1 MPALTISELQQ
12 QIAEYAKARRQRDLP
27 LGALLVLSLLMVVA
41 ALVGLST
48 ISGVPRRAW
57 FAAVNVGM
65 ALLACT
71 GLYVIA
77 TTRRFHQKHAPRC
90 PHCDEALPHLIH
102 RTLTLEWLRD
112 LEQRVKER
120 KDLFELSASASEK
133 LSDATRLRCPRCKG
147 IIAAPAV

>member
-1 MPALTISELQQ
+1 LPALTISELQH
-12 QIAEYAKARRQRDLP
+12 QIAEYAKARRERDLP
-27 LGALLVLSLLMVVA
+27 LGALLALSILMVVA

-48 ISGVPRRAW
+48 ISGVPRGAW

-77 TTRRFHQKHAPRC
+77 TTRRFHQTHAPRC

-102 RTLTLEWLRD
+102 LTLILEWLRD

-120 KDLFELSASASEK
+120 RDLFELTASTSEK
-133 LSDATRLRCPRCKG
+133 LSDAARLRCPRCKG

>member
-1 MPALTISELQQ
+1 LPALAISELQQ
-12 QIAEYAKARRQRDLP
+12 QLAQYAKARRQRDLP
-27 LGALLVLSLLMVVA
+27 LGALLVLSLLIVA
-41 ALVGLST
+41 AGVGLST
-48 ISGVPRRAW
+48 VSGVPRPAS
-57 FAAVNVGM
+57 FATSIIGVAV
-65 ALLACT
+65 LACA

-102 RTLTLEWLRD
+102 LTLTLEWLRD

-120 KDLFELSASASEK
+120 KELFELSASASEK
-133 LSDATRLRCPRCKG
+133 LSDAARLRCPRCKG

>member
-1 MPALTISELQQ
+1 LPALAISELQQ
-12 QIAEYAKARRQRDLP
+12 QVAQYAKARRQRDLP
-27 LGALLVLSLLMVVA
+27 LGALLVLSLLIVA
-41 ALVGLST
+41 AGVGLST
-48 ISGVPRRAW
+48 VSGVPRPAS
-57 FAAVNVGM
+57 FAASIIGVAV
-65 ALLACT
+65 LACT

-102 RTLTLEWLRD
+102 LTLTLEWLRD

>member
-1 MPALTISELQQ
+1 MPALAISELQQ
-12 QIAEYAKARRQRDLP
+12 QLAQYAKARRQRDLP
-27 LGALLVLSLLMVVA
+27 LGALLVLSLLIVA
-41 ALVGLST
+41 AGVGLST
-48 ISGVPRRAW
+48 VSGVPRPAS
-57 FAAVNVGM
+57 FATSIIGVAV
-65 ALLACT
+65 LACT

-102 RTLTLEWLRD
+102 LTLTLEWLRD

-120 KDLFELSASASEK
+120 KELFELSASASEK
-133 LSDATRLRCPRCKG
+133 LSDAARLRCPRCKG

>member
-1 MPALTISELQQ
+1 LPALAISELQQ
-12 QIAEYAKARRQRDLP
+12 QLAQYAKARRQRDLP
-27 LGALLVLSLLMVVA
+27 LGALLVLRLLIVA
-41 ALVGLST
+41 AGVGLST
-48 ISGVPRRAW
+48 VSGVPRPAS
-57 FAAVNVGM
+57 FATSIIGVAV
-65 ALLACT
+65 LACT

-102 RTLTLEWLRD
+102 LTLTLEWLRD

-120 KDLFELSASASEK
+120 KELFELSASASEK
-133 LSDATRLRCPRCKG
+133 LSDAARLRCPRCKG

>member
-1 MPALTISELQQ
+1 LPALAISELQQ
-12 QIAEYAKARRQRDLP
+12 QLAQYAKARRQRDLP
-27 LGALLVLSLLMVVA
+27 LGALLVLSLLIVA
-41 ALVGLST
+41 AGVGLST
-48 ISGVPRRAW
+48 VSGVPRPAS
-57 FAAVNVGM
+57 FATSIIGVAV
-65 ALLACT
+65 LACT

-102 RTLTLEWLRD
+102 LTLTLEWLRD

-120 KDLFELSASASEK
+120 KELFELSASASEK
-133 LSDATRLRCPRCKG
+133 LSDAARLRCPRCKG

>member
-1 MPALTISELQQ
+1 MPALAISELQQ
-12 QIAEYAKARRQRDLP
+12 QLAQYAKARRQRDLP
-27 LGALLVLSLLMVVA
+27 LGALLVLRLLIVA
-41 ALVGLST
+41 AGVGLST
-48 ISGVPRRAW
+48 VSGVPRPAS
-57 FAAVNVGM
+57 FATSIIGVAV
-65 ALLACT
+65 LACT

-102 RTLTLEWLRD
+102 LTLTLEWLRD

-120 KDLFELSASASEK
+120 KELFELSASASEK
-133 LSDATRLRCPRCKG
+133 LSDAARLRCPRCKG

>member
-12 QIAEYAKARRQRDLP
+12 QFAEYAKARRQRDLP
-27 LGALLVLSLLMVVA
+27 LGALLVLSLVIVVA

-65 ALLACT
+65 TLVACT

-77 TTRRFHQKHAPRC
+77 TTRSFHQKHAPRC
-90 PHCDEALPHLIH
+90 PHCDQPLPNLIH
-102 RTLTLEWLRD
+102 LTLTLDWLRE
-112 LEQRVKER
+112 LEQGVKEER
-120 KDLFELSASASEK
+120 YPFELSASTSEK
-133 LSDATRLRCPRCKG
+133 LSAAARLRCPHCNG
-147 IIAAPAV
+147 IVAAPAV